1 MSKILYKCF
10 RGAVLGL
17 MLLLACGAN
26 LVCISFDTDNDE
38 DTPPITIELSLVAPK
53 RSHSLPNKR
62 LRAEEVVRQKDL
74 EAVSPS
80 LMAAVYVDSMPTVN
94 AGSPQDVIPLRR

>member
-10 RGAVLGL
+10 RGAVLGS

-38 DTPPITIELSLVAPK
+38 DTPPITVELSLVAPK
-53 RSHSLPNKR
+53 RGHHLPNKM
-62 LRAEEVVRQKDL
+62 AQGEVVRQKDL
-74 EAVSPS
+74 EAASPS
-80 LMAAVYVDSMPTVN
+80 LVAAVYVDSMPAVN
-94 AGSPQDVIPLRR
+94 AGSPQEVIPLRR

>member
-38 DTPPITIELSLVAPK
+38 DTPPITVELSLVAPK
-53 RSHSLPNKR
+53 RSHHLPNKR
-62 LRAEEVVRQKDL
+62 AQAEVVRQKDL

-80 LMAAVYVDSMPTVN
+80 LVATVYVDSMPAVK